1 MENEQRVSI
10 LVPLYNAEQYIQG
23 TILSC
28 LNQSYKDLEVIVVDD
43 HSTDKSLEVARRY
56 ESERVHVFQNP
67 RKGGN
72 AARNY
77 AFRMSTGEYVKF
89 LDADDYCSQRM
100 VERQMERMIKD
111 GTQDSIVFSPVRMYY
126 GETDNWLFPPHSIEH
141 DYIPGIELLVDIWRG
156 KGWRVP
162 HCHLMHRSLVEK
174 AGMWDESVLKNQDG
188 EFFARVY
195 AASDKAL
202 SVPGEFAVWVQHES
216 GVHAVKSLKAV
227 NSAASTLGVIT
238 KLLLDYRDDDE
249 MRYNCNRYLGT
260 FLYENYA
267 DVPQM
272 LPHFNYVAHQL
283 GLKPLL
289 PQRRIIKILSLFMG
303 WKFALKVIKKCNL

>member
-1 MENEQRVSI
+1 MYNPLVSFLI
-10 LVPLYNAEQYIQG
+10 PLYNAEQFVQG

-28 LNQSYKDLEVIVVDD
+28 LSQSYGNVEVIVVDD
-43 HSTDKSLEVARRY
+43 HSTDKSLELARKY
-56 ESERVHVFQNP
+56 EKERVHIYQNP
-67 RKGGN
+67 KKGGN

-77 AFRMSTGEYVKF
+77 AFQMSKGEYVKF
-89 LDADDYCSQRM
+89 LDADDYCSPQM
-100 VERQMERMIKD
+100 VEHQMERMMRD
-111 GTQDSIVFSPVRMYY
+111 GTQDSVVFSPVRMYY
-126 GETDNWLFPPHSIEH
+126 ADKDQWLIPPHSIEK
-141 DYIPGIELLVDIWRG
+141 DYTPGIELLVDIWRG

-195 AASDKAL
+195 AASDCAL
-202 SVPGEFAVWVQHES
+202 SVPDEYAVWVQHES
-216 GVHAVKSLKAV
+216 GVHAAKALKAV
-227 NSAASTLGVIT
+227 NSAASTLGMIA
-238 KLLLDYRDDDE
+238 KILLDYRDDDE

-272 LPHFNYVAHQL
+272 LPHFNHVYQEL
-283 GLKPLL
+283 GLNPFL
-289 PQRRIIKILSLFMG
+289 PQRRILKILQALMG
-303 WKFALKVIKKCNL
+303 WKLALKVIKKYNL